1 MTVAFNHLGKLGQL
15 GNQMF
20 QYAAA
25 KGIAS
30 KVGASFMIPNHQEI
44 FDDGIGNRYTILLFD
59 AFKLTSATN
68 LGTLQTEKYVQ
79 EQTFEFINKFLI
91 LTGQK
96 IFLCGDSFRL
106 KNTSSTLKMR

>member
-1 MTVAFNHLGKLGQL
+1 MIGNDRIGSNGRL

-59 AFKLTSATN
+59 AEKSNVSKLTKKAA
-68 LGTLQTEKYVQ
+68 
-79 EQTFEFINKFLI
+79 
-91 LTGQK
+91 
-96 IFLCGDSFRL
+96 
-106 KNTSSTLKMR
+106 

>member
-68 LGTLQTEKYVQ
+68 LGTLQTEKYAQ
-79 EQTFEFINKFLI
+79 EQTFEFVNEFFDLNGSEDFSLI
-91 LTGQK
+91 EL
-96 IFLCGDSFRL
+96 I
-106 KNTSSTLKMR
+106 